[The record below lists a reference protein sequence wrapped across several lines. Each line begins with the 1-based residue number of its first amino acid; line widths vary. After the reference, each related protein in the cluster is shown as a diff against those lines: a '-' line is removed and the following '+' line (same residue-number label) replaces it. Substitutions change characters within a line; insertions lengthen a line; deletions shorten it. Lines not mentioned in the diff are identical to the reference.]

1 MALEA
6 VVFPQDLFGYGF
18 KDLYNLLG
26 GGWSY
31 DFGVEEEEIGGGH
44 LGGGGGGGGSGEID
58 YEKNTKL
65 HEGSSSIVLHGN
77 NNRDSSIMVGNVK
90 EQETNSSPEACTG
103 DGLFA
108 GGFQQMTNEAP
119 VSTTNTS
126 GGRRKRRRTKSCK
139 NKEEVENQRM
149 THIAVERNR
158 RRQMNEYLAV
168 LRSLMPPS
176 YVQRGDQASI
186 IGGAINFVKELE
198 QLLQS
203 LEAQKQISK
212 QKSDDGFA
220 SPFADFFTFPQ
231 YSSCS
236 NQSNNTARMAMSSDD
251 SVAENRSVIADIEV
265 TMVESHANLKIL
277 SKRRPKQLLKMV
289 SGFQS
294 LRLTILHLNV
304 TTVDQMVLYSFSV
317 KVEEDCQLTSVDEI
331 ATAVYQ
337 MIGRIQDESRL
348 S

>member
-6 VVFPQDLFGYGF
+6 VVFPQDLFSYGC
-18 KDLYNLLG
+18 KDLYSLG
-26 GGWSY
+26 GGIGGWSY
-31 DFGVEEEEIGGGH
+31 DFAVEEDNKCGIEMLEKKMEQG
-44 LGGGGGGGGSGEID
+44 LGGNWD
-58 YEKNTKL
+58 
-65 HEGSSSIVLHGN
+65 SSS
-77 NNRDSSIMVGNVK
+77 SSMVQNIK
-90 EQETNSSPEACTG
+90 EWEANSSPEACTG
-103 DGLFA
+103 DAFFP
-108 GGFQQMTNEAP
+108 GGFPPMDAQAATA
-119 VSTTNTS
+119 
-126 GGRRKRRRTKSCK
+126 GRRKRRRTKSCK

-158 RRQMNEYLAV
+158 RKQMNEYLAV

-203 LEAQKQISK
+203 LEAQKRMK
-212 QKSDDGFA
+212 QQSDVGFS

-236 NQSNNTARMAMSSDD
+236 THCNNPATSASSATASNEAS
-251 SVAENRSVIADIEV
+251 AENRSAIADIEV
-265 TMVESHANLKIL
+265 TMVESHANLKVL

-289 SGFQS
+289 AGFQT

-304 TTVDQMVLYSFSV
+304 TAVDQMVLYSFSV
-317 KVEEDCQLTSVDEI
+317 KT
-331 ATAVYQ
+331 
-337 MIGRIQDESRL
+337 G
-348 S
+348 